1 MFDRACTWLSA
12 CAAHRTTW
20 WLTFFVACVLAL
32 APLLLVDIP
41 PLLDYPNHMARM
53 FVLAFG
59 QTDPVLS
66 RMFAPHWSVIP
77 NLALDV
83 LIPPMLHVMPL
94 DVAGRI
100 AIAIAILLPIGG
112 CVALSRAIFGVRSYW
127 PIASAFAAHN
137 VALRLGLLNFL
148 FGVGLALLVAALWVA
163 WRDTRPL
170 RTIAIT
176 ALGAVAVFFCHVMG
190 LALLMLLLGCREAQ
204 VILAQKGGARVRFA
218 EVLKRGGALICAF
231 AAPLILFTASQ
242 VASTWTALLWQP
254 LFAKVYGLFGGFLTV
269 ATSVDLAAAVVCF
282 AFVYVCLREHRGR
295 MSLWMAASGGIL
307 WIGYAAAPFFFKG
320 SGFFSTRFPVMA
332 TFLLFA
338 GFVPTALTPRAR
350 TITAIGFVAL
360 FCVRM
365 AWIGTV
371 WSDHN
376 TDLAQ
381 LRQVIASV
389 EPGSKVLVLCVPD
402 DEAPAYWQHT
412 PAGREIP
419 LLFQT
424 DLHEAALL
432 LSEHKA
438 FWPSMFASASQ
449 QPIVVLPPYADLS
462 TPIVGPP
469 PHSALSQPPNPLAA
483 SMFPIAP
490 DWRSRFDYVLLLD
503 AGGEPDLTAWAGD
516 RMDLISATDAA
527 ALFRIRKPRTP

>member
-1 MFDRACTWLSA
+1 
-12 CAAHRTTW
+12 
-20 WLTFFVACVLAL
+20 
-32 APLLLVDIP
+32 
-41 PLLDYPNHMARM
+41 
-53 FVLAFG
+53 
-59 QTDPVLS
+59 
-66 RMFAPHWSVIP
+66 
-77 NLALDV
+77 
-83 LIPPMLHVMPL
+83 
-94 DVAGRI
+94 
-100 AIAIAILLPIGG
+100 
-112 CVALSRAIFGVRSYW
+112 
-127 PIASAFAAHN
+127 
-137 VALRLGLLNFL
+137 
-148 FGVGLALLVAALWVA
+148 
-163 WRDTRPL
+163 
-170 RTIAIT
+170 
-176 ALGAVAVFFCHVMG
+176 
-190 LALLMLLLGCREAQ
+190 
-204 VILAQKGGARVRFA
+204 
-218 EVLKRGGALICAF
+218 
-231 AAPLILFTASQ
+231 
-242 VASTWTALLWQP
+242 
-254 LFAKVYGLFGGFLTV
+254 
-269 ATSVDLAAAVVCF
+269 
-282 AFVYVCLREHRGR
+282 
-295 MSLWMAASGGIL
+295 MAASGGIL

-469 PHSALSQPPNPLAA
+469 PNPLAA